1 MEVFNR
7 LWSHA
12 FSFLI
17 LPSITTAIENSKG
30 KQPATNM
37 KKLYQQ
43 NLFTRSN
50 AKLPSQNYC
59 IRVHQSKLKFNYQ
72 LLITLAVEKNK
83 IMHVVCEA

>member
-1 MEVFNR
+1 MHFP
-7 LWSHA
+7 SK
-12 FSFLI
+12 FY
-17 LPSITTAIENSKG
+17 LPSPQQSKTVKENNL
-30 KQPATNM
+30 QL
-37 KKLYQQ
+37 KKKMYQQ
-43 NLFTRSN
+43 NLFTKSN